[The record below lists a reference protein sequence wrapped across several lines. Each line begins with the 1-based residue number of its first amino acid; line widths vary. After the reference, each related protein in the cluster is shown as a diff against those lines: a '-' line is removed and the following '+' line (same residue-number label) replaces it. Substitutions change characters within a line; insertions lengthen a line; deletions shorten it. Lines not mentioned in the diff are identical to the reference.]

1 MGSVVGA
8 ALIWIL
14 YSTTP
19 ALFLSDYSSL
29 LFIAVPTLVSIL
41 ICNAALKLRI
51 YGDNVEDPQQ
61 IVIDEIAGMFAT
73 VGVCLYSG
81 FGLLQLIFCFGFFR
95 LFDILKPFPISR
107 LERLS
112 GGTGITLDDTAAGIL
127 AGLIVFLI
135 FSV

>member
-1 MGSVVGA
+1 
-8 ALIWIL
+8 
-14 YSTTP
+14 
-19 ALFLSDYSSL
+19 
-29 LFIAVPTLVSIL
+29 
-41 ICNAALKLRI
+41 
-51 YGDNVEDPQQ
+51 
-61 IVIDEIAGMFAT
+61 
-73 VGVCLYSG
+73 
-81 FGLLQLIFCFGFFR
+81 